1 LIYIFILQKKISFGI
16 NVDQTWRKEMKVLL
30 IIVSIITLVLAGIA
44 YYFYDMHNKLQ
55 SELEA
60 SRNASDE
67 LTFKVSSLEQEKDK
81 IKVSLSKKLPIFL
94 RKRNRRL
101 HE

>member
-1 LIYIFILQKKISFGI
+1 
-16 NVDQTWRKEMKVLL
+16 MKVLL
-30 IIVSIITLVLAGIA
+30 IIVSIIALALAGIA

-60 SRNASDE
+60 LRNASDE
-67 LTFKVSSLEQEKDK
+67 LTVKISSLEQEKDK
-81 IKVSLSKKLPIFL
+81 IKRELEQKLPIFL
-94 RKRNRRL
+94 RKRNRKL